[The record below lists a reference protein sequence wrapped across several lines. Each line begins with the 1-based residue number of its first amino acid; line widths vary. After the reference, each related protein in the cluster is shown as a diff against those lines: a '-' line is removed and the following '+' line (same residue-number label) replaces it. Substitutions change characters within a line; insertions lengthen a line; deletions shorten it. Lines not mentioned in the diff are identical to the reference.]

1 MTNLFALKSTQVL
14 AGIRALLSIGKPF
27 NKKRGLGI
35 TLALWTALAVPGWAQ
50 AQSNVQARSAD
61 YIVAVVNSEPIT
73 NKEVQNL
80 KLRLQKQ
87 LPPGAPSLSPQALT
101 QQALDQLINERAQL
115 QQAQESG
122 IRVDDNEVEQ
132 TALSIAR
139 QNQIS
144 IEDLYK
150 RLAIDGVSVSGF
162 RDQLRKQLIISR
174 LRERDVDNRARV
186 SDAEVEQ
193 QIQSEQA
200 GQPGSARPIDLN
212 LAMILIAVPENSSDK
227 EVAELKVKA
236 QQIVQRAKAGESFAA
251 LALSFSQALDRGA
264 NGGEMGLRAADRYPS
279 LFVES
284 TQNLRPGEISEPVQS
299 GAGFHILK
307 VLDKKQSEMSSAML
321 VQTRARHILLR
332 IGNELTEAAARSR
345 LLNYKQQI
353 QAGTDF
359 ATLARQFSQDG
370 SASAGGDLGWA
381 SPGQFVPEFE
391 QVMARLRPGQV
402 SDPLVSRFGVHLI
415 QVMERREAP
424 MTVREQREMV
434 RNQLREKKL
443 EELYA
448 NWVTELR
455 GRAYVELREPPQ

>member
-1 MTNLFALKSTQVL
+1 MINLFALKSTQVL

-115 QQAQESG
+115 QQAQENG

-236 QQIVQRAKAGESFAA
+236 QQVAQRAKAGESFAA